1 MHINKGKTIAQCITD
16 RTGYAINPDKTNNG
30 ELISC
35 YACDYRTVD
44 AEFAFAKR
52 QYKHITGKEEM
63 NDVITSEL
71 VKHCYFSLKLFQCL
85 FCLL

>member
-44 AEFAFAKR
+44 AEFAFAKIR
-52 QYKHITGKEEM
+52 GDAIYLDSK
-63 NDVITSEL
+63 
-71 VKHCYFSLKLFQCL
+71 SLF
-85 FCLL
+85 